1 MLQLSSP
8 FPQPIM
14 NEPSIHGE
22 EWKHDAVRA
31 VNAAKNDAKIFLI
44 WGKNAIK
51 KCLFIKKKIRE

>member
-1 MLQLSSP
+1 
-8 FPQPIM
+8 M